1 MANQKCKG
9 CRDLLAGDMAKFR
22 QIEDVFRVYCS
33 HWGYQEIRTP
43 TLEYLHLFTSAGT
56 LTPERLNRVYSFLD
70 WDGWSGERVVL
81 RPDGTIPTARLY
93 VDNLGQQKLAR
104 LCYVENI
111 FSFEEKE
118 EQSRERWQCGAELIG
133 SSQPLAD
140 AELIMLGWKVLQGL
154 KLNNIQVRLSHA
166 GLLRALVAE
175 LGLEPGQQD
184 ELIDQL
190 LEGDFKALAGLKPGK
205 PNLERALSL
214 LLELRGRS
222 HGFLKNMMVVLA
234 PSLPGLLPS
243 LDNFLSVTEIL
254 TTLGCHYSIDIAS
267 GKGFEY
273 YTGVMFQF
281 QVGDC
286 SVGGGGRYDSLL
298 SLVGGGLQPA
308 SGLALYMNQLMR
320 LIEGTHVSEQRVL
333 LRAEGDPSKVTKACF
348 ELAEQLHQ
356 AGFLAQLDLGDTE
369 ANCDWVVLIRPA
381 SPNYILRRTGR
392 RKSWE
397 LDSAGDVVRMVHEQC
412 S

>member
-9 CRDLLAGDMAKFR
+9 CRDLLAEDMAKFR
-22 QIEDVFRVYCS
+22 QIEGVFRECCS
-33 HWGYQEIRTP
+33 RWGYQEIRTP

-104 LCYVENI
+104 LYYVENI

-140 AELIMLGWKVLQGL
+140 AGLIMLGWQVLQGL
-154 KLNNIQVRLSHA
+154 KLSDIQVCLSHA

-184 ELIDQL
+184 ELIGHL
-190 LEGDFKALAGLKPGK
+190 LEGDFKALTELKPGK
-205 PNLERALSL
+205 PGLERALSL

-222 HGFLKNMMVVLA
+222 HGFLKNMRVVLA

-243 LDNFLSVTEIL
+243 LDNFLNVTEML
-254 TTLGCHYSIDIAS
+254 TTLGCRYSIDIAS

-281 QVGDC
+281 QAGDC
-286 SVGGGGRYDSLL
+286 FVGGGGRYDSLL
-298 SLVGGGLQPA
+298 PLVGGGLQPA
-308 SGLALYMNQLMR
+308 SGLALYMDQLMR
-320 LIEGTHVSEQRVL
+320 LIERAPVSEQRVL
-333 LRAEGDPSKVTKACF
+333 LRTEGDPSKVTKACF
-348 ELAEQLHQ
+348 ELAERLHQ
-356 AGFLAQLDLGDTE
+356 AGYLAQLDLGDTE
-369 ANCDWVVLIRPA
+369 TNYDWVVLIRAA

-392 RKSWE
+392 RKSWKLASVGE
-397 LDSAGDVVRMVHEQC
+397 VIRMVREQC

>member
-1 MANQKCKG
+1 MKVDKCKG
-9 CRDLLAGDMAKFR
+9 FRDLSPEEMAKFR
-22 QIEDVFRVYCS
+22 FIEGVFRDSCLKA
-33 HWGYQEIRTP
+33 GYQEIRTP
-43 TLEYLHLFTSAGT
+43 TLEYLYLFTSVGT
-56 LTPERLNRVYSFLD
+56 LTPGMLGRVYSFLD

-104 LCYVENI
+104 LYYVENI
-111 FSFEEKE
+111 FSFEETK

-140 AELIMLGWKVLQGL
+140 VELIMLGWQVLQGL
-154 KLNNIQVRLSHA
+154 KLSNIQVRLSHA
-166 GLLRALVAE
+166 GLLRTLVAE
-175 LGLEPGQQD
+175 LGLEAGQQD

-190 LEGDFKALAGLKPGK
+190 LEGDFKALTALKPGK

-222 HGFLKNMMVVLA
+222 HGFLKNMRVVLA
-234 PSLPGLLPS
+234 PGLPGLLPS
-243 LDNFLSVTEIL
+243 LDNFLNVTEML
-254 TTLGCHYSIDIAS
+254 SALGCNYNIDIAS

-286 SVGGGGRYDSLL
+286 PVGGGGRYDSLL
-298 SLVGGGLQPA
+298 SLVGGSLLPA
-308 SGLALYMNQLMR
+308 SGLALYMNQLMG
-320 LIEGTHVSEQRVL
+320 LIEGAPVSEQRVL
-333 LRAEGDPSKVTKACF
+333 LRTEGDPSKVTKACF

-369 ANCDWVVLIRPA
+369 TNCDWVVIVRPT
-381 SPNYILRRTGR
+381 SPGYLLRRTGR

-397 LDSAGDVVRMVHEQC
+397 LDSASDVVRMVHERC

>member
-1 MANQKCKG
+1 
-9 CRDLLAGDMAKFR
+9 MAKFR
-22 QIEDVFRVYCS
+22 HIEGMFRECCS
-33 HWGYQEIRTP
+33 RWGYQEIRTP

-104 LCYVENI
+104 LYYVENI
-111 FSFEEKE
+111 FSFEAKE
-118 EQSRERWQCGAELIG
+118 EQSRERWQCGAELLG

-140 AELIMLGWKVLQGL
+140 VELVMLGWQVLQGL
-154 KLNNIQVRLSHA
+154 KLSDIRVRLSHA

-175 LGLEPGQQD
+175 LGLEPGKQD

-190 LEGDFKALAGLKPGK
+190 LEGDFKPLAGPKPNKPG
-205 PNLERALSL
+205 LERALSL

-222 HGFLKNMMVVLA
+222 HGFLKNMRVVLV
-234 PSLPGLLPS
+234 PGFTGLLPS

-254 TTLGCHYSIDIAS
+254 TTLGCRYSIDIAS

-273 YTGVMFQF
+273 YTGIMFQF

-286 SVGGGGRYDSLL
+286 LVGGGGRYDALL
-298 SLVGGGLQPA
+298 PLVGGDIQPA
-308 SGLALYMNQLMR
+308 SGIAFYMNQLMG
-320 LIEGTHVSEQRVL
+320 LIEVPPVSEQRVL
-333 LRAEGDPSKVTKACF
+333 LRTEGDPSQVTKSCF
-348 ELAEQLHQ
+348 ELAERLHQ
-356 AGFLAQLDLGDTE
+356 AGYLAQLDLGDVET
-369 ANCDWVVLIRPA
+369 NYDWVVLIRA
-381 SPNYILRRTGR
+381 DSPNYIIRRTGR
-392 RKSWE
+392 RKSWG
-397 LDSAGDVVRMVHEQC
+397 LCSASEVVRMVHEQC